1 MLPPSSPMVSS
12 YSQLILFT
20 TRSRYPHGERNKFIF
35 VAEKYLESLGT
46 QKRQNTLRF
55 TSHSMLVK
63 TAVRP
68 FRTSLIHKLLSSVT
82 SVSTFSEANAN
93 LLAENGIWARA
104 LEPIAPIKS
113 YGLKSNA
120 PHQGT
125 VFITSQSAVAISIPN

>member
-1 MLPPSSPMVSS
+1 
-12 YSQLILFT
+12 
-20 TRSRYPHGERNKFIF
+20 
-35 VAEKYLESLGT
+35 
-46 QKRQNTLRF
+46 
-55 TSHSMLVK
+55 MLVK

-125 VFITSQSAVAISIPN
+125 VFITSQSAVAMAFQPMIYFDVLAEFSECIKKKEKVHTYVRTAEDTF